1 MKGDTVAD
9 TDETTETTEDA
20 PSIDELEQRVSG
32 VESKLDLILDKL
44 SGTRDQAHADAEQHT
59 EDRLDRPSS
68 IAEQI
73 RAQLEETR
81 AREAAEA
88 DKRSSADRL
97 ASLEERLSGMAEKPP
112 EDPLR
117 PVTRLMWGS
126 R

>member
-1 MKGDTVAD
+1 MKGGTVAD
-9 TDETTETTEDA
+9 TDETTDPAEDA

-44 SGTRDQAHADAEQHT
+44 GGTRDQAHVAAQEHT

>member
-1 MKGDTVAD
+1 MKGGTVAD
-9 TDETTETTEDA
+9 TDETTDTTEDA

-44 SGTRDQAHADAEQHT
+44 SGTRDHAHADAEQHT

-73 RAQLEETR
+73 RAQLAER
-81 AREAAEA
+81 QAADASEAE
-88 DKRSSADRL
+88 KRGHADRL
-97 ASLEERLSGMAEKPP
+97 AAVEERLSGMAEKPP

-117 PVTRLMWGS
+117 PVTRFIWGG

>member
-1 MKGDTVAD
+1 MKGGIVAD
-9 TDETTETTEDA
+9 TDETTNTTEDA

-44 SGTRDQAHADAEQHT
+44 SGTRDQAHAAAEKHT
-59 EDRLDRPSS
+59 EDRLDRSSS

-73 RAQLEETR
+73 RAQLAER
-81 AREAAEA
+81 QAAEA
-88 DKRSSADRL
+88 DAAEKRGHADRL
-97 ASLEERLSGMAEKPP
+97 AAVEERLTGMAEKPP

-117 PVTRLMWGS
+117 PVTRFIWGN

>member
-1 MKGDTVAD
+1 MKGGTVAD
-9 TDETTETTEDA
+9 TDETTDTTEDA

-44 SGTRDQAHADAEQHT
+44 SGTRDQAHAAAEQHT
-59 EDRLDRPSS
+59 EERLDRPSS

-97 ASLEERLSGMAEKPP
+97 ASLEERLSGMTEKPP

-117 PVTRLMWGS
+117 PVTRFIWGG